1 MKSRLITTAL
11 TLVLILAMVGGCG
24 KGEEALDMKGLKI
37 GKDLTSMLGEA
48 TKMLNGITDL
58 ESAKAALP
66 QLEDMNTDLGGIIS
80 KVSGLSAESKDS
92 LAGMVKGALPALE
105 GAIGKISANQEIGQT
120 LMPTLNSM
128 LDKVKGLI

>member
-1 MKSRLITTAL
+1 MKSRLMTTVLAL
-11 TLVLILAMVGGCG
+11 ALVLVVIGGCG
-24 KGEEALDMKGLKI
+24 KGEEALDMAGLKI
-37 GKDLTSMLGEA
+37 GKDLTGMLGEA

-58 ESAKAALP
+58 DSAKAALP
-66 QLEDMNTDLGGIIS
+66 QLKDMNTDLGGIIS
-80 KVSGLSAESKDS
+80 KVSGLSAESKES

-128 LDKVKGLI
+128 LEKVKGLI